1 VAYQESIS
9 LFIIWQIINSFIIVY
24 TLNKKYNFSLKKI
37 IHQEKKFRTI
47 DGFWRLTKLNLIL
60 IIINTLYLNID
71 KFILIKNISPKEFGE
86 YSLCASAVSVLYLIA
101 IPLTQYILP
110 KISILFNNKKN
121 NKKIQ
126 IVINYYNN
134 FILNIITSIALTII
148 IFPEGVIYVWS
159 GDAELVKK
167 IAPIFSLLILG
178 TYFNAI
184 TYFPCQILI
193 AANKIKYNINI
204 ISIIMLMYL
213 LIINIKADLTTEFVA
228 KVYLFMNILYFV
240 IISYEVKKIY
250 KNSYENIIKFIK
262 IIITNGIILLIE
274 YNNRLESYGENRIQW
289 VVFLSF
295 SIIISLFVS
304 LYIFKRKNKLIG

>member
-1 VAYQESIS
+1 M
-9 LFIIWQIINSFIIVY
+9 
-24 TLNKKYNFSLKKI
+24 
-37 IHQEKKFRTI
+37 
-47 DGFWRLTKLNLIL
+47 
-60 IIINTLYLNID
+60 
-71 KFILIKNISPKEFGE
+71 
-86 YSLCASAVSVLYLIA
+86 LYLIVV
-101 IPLTQYILP
+101 PLTQYILP

-121 NKKIQ
+121 YKKIQ
-126 IVINYYNN
+126 IVKNYYNN
-134 FILNIITSIALTII
+134 FILNIITSITLTII

-184 TYFPCQILI
+184 THFSYQILI
-193 AANKIKYNINI
+193 ATNKIKYNII
-204 ISIIMLMYL
+204 IMSIIILIYM
-213 LIINIKADLTTEFVA
+213 LIIYFKADLTTEFVA

-240 IISYEVKKIY
+240 IISYEVNKIY

-295 SIIISLFVS
+295 SIIISLLVS